1 MIKIAHL
8 ADLHIGYSHLNNRFE
23 NRNQRLVDFEQSSL
37 LAAENIIKQKAD
49 LVVIAGDLIHET
61 NLYPSALSGAVKFCQ
76 LLNQAS
82 IPVIAIGGN
91 HDEAEAENRY
101 NTLSFLAEHHNLKLF
116 LKQDYL
122 DINGLRLHLVS
133 YRILSRAARSRGE
146 IQPFQFATDKPNLLV
161 AHGYASGDGIPDIPE
176 DLETVIPEDWL
187 NDQRFSLI
195 MLGHVHHHGQI
206 RDRVFY
212 AGSTE
217 RRNFGEFNQ
226 RPGYYIHSINETG
239 DLTDSKSVF
248 IDQLS
253 DKLPRPMQSFELD
266 TSKMTVNQVAQYVE
280 KKIDQAPSESML
292 RIVLQNV
299 SPELDRSQL
308 RLDWER
314 RHKKNGGL
322 YFEATVQTR
331 RVSELLDIK
340 FKDKPKDLNQGIID
354 FIKDH
359 HIQET
364 DKQSII
370 SLASEIIAEAQE
382 RVLSEGQ

>member
-23 NRNQRLVDFEQSSL
+23 NRNQRLVDFEQAGL
-37 LAAENIIKQKAD
+37 LAAESIIEQKAD
-49 LVVIAGDLIHET
+49 MAVIAGDLIHET
-61 NLYPSALSGAVKFCQ
+61 NLYPSALSGAVKFCE
-76 LLNQAS
+76 LLNQAG

-101 NTLSFLAEHHNLKLF
+101 NTLSFLAEHHNLKLY
-116 LKQDYL
+116 LQQDYL
-122 DINGLRLHLVS
+122 DINDLRIHLVS
-133 YRILSRAARSRGE
+133 YRILSRAARSRGQ
-146 IQPFQFATDKPNLLV
+146 IQPFKFATDKPNILV
-161 AHGYASGDGIPDIPE
+161 THGYASGEGVPDIPE
-176 DLETVIPEDWL
+176 DLETVIPEEWL

-217 RRNFGEFNQ
+217 RRNFGEHQQ
-226 RPGYYIHSINETG
+226 RPGYFIHSISEQG
-239 DLTDSKSVF
+239 ELTSKSIF

-253 DKLPRPMQSFELD
+253 DVLPRPMQSFELD
-266 TSKMTVNQVAQYVE
+266 TSRMTVNQVAQFVE
-280 KKIDQAPSESML
+280 KKIDNAPPASML
-292 RIVLQNV
+292 RIILQNV

-359 HIQET
+359 HIKE
-364 DKQSII
+364 DEKQAII
-370 SLASEIIAEAQE
+370 SLASEVISEAQE